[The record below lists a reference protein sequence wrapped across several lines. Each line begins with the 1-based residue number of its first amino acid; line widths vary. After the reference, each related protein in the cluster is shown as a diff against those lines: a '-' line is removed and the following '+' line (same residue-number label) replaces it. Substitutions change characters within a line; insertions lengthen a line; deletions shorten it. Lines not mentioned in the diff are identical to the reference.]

1 MNGSFI
7 DALARING
15 RVTLWLARIGALALA
30 VIASV
35 TFCDVVARY
44 FFNKPFSFTVE
55 LTEMAM
61 AFVVFFGV
69 GLVTHEGAHIN
80 ADVVVLRL
88 PLRGRSWFALL
99 TNLLALGFLALMVWR
114 LWLRAVF
121 LLGKG
126 DTTPVWGMPLWPIAF
141 AIAFGSV
148 FLLTGVFLHVID
160 AFRSARGGQ
169 DMPAPTAAP
178 QPYRE

>member
-1 MNGSFI
+1 MAGFF
-7 DALARING
+7 ARLNA
-15 RVTLWLARIGALALA
+15 RLTVWLARIGALALA
-30 VIASV
+30 VIAAA

-61 AFVVFFGV
+61 AIIVYFGV

-80 ADVVVLRL
+80 ADVVLLRL
-88 PLRGRSWFALL
+88 PLRWRSWFTLV

-121 LLGKG
+121 LQSKG
-126 DTTPVWGMPLWPIAF
+126 DTTPVWGIPLWPIAF
-141 AIAFGSV
+141 AIALGSV
-148 FLLTGVFLHVID
+148 FFLTGVLLHLID
-160 AFRSARGGQ
+160 AFRGIRGGQ
-169 DMPAPTAAP
+169 EPAVPTAVP

>member
-1 MNGSFI
+1 MTGS
-7 DALARING
+7 LARINA
-15 RVTLWLARIGALALA
+15 RLAEWLARIGALALA
-30 VIASV
+30 VIALA

-44 FFNKPFSFTVE
+44 FFNRPFSFTVE
-55 LTEMAM
+55 LTEIAM
-61 AFVVFFGV
+61 ALVVYFGV

-88 PLRGRSWFALL
+88 PLRWRIWFALV
-99 TNLLALGFLALMVWR
+99 TNLLALGFLAFMVWR

-148 FLLTGVFLHVID
+148 FLLTGVFLHLID
-160 AFRSARGGQ
+160 AFRGVRGGQ
-169 DMPAPTAAP
+169 DLPAPTAAP
-178 QPYRE
+178 QPFRE